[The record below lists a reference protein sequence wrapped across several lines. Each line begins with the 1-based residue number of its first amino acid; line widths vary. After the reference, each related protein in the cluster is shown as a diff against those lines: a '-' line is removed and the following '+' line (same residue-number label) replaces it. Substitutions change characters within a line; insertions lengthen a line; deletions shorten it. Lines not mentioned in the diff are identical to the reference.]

1 MQMSFTIHSQ
11 TSLGT
16 VKLNISNLA
25 RSITFYEKIIGLKVL
40 SQTEHTAKMTV
51 DGTTVLLELV
61 QVDDP
66 YTGTKR
72 GHTGLYHFAI
82 LLPNRKELSK
92 ILRHL
97 IANQIAIGQ
106 ADHLVSEA
114 LYLSDPDQNGIEIY
128 RDRPRSEWEYSE
140 NGMVKMASDPID
152 WESLLAESE
161 DEPFLGLSEQS
172 IIGHIHLHVSSL
184 EKAKDYYVDVLG
196 FTLES
201 DWSMNGALFVGAGGY
216 HHHIGLNIWNGRGG
230 SPLPSNATGI
240 HYFTICISSAEQLE
254 QIAGRIEE
262 AEYLV
267 ERVVHSLYTVDP
279 FGISIQFKLT
289 NELE

>member
-1 MQMSFTIHSQ
+1 MSFTIHSQ